1 MIVKHWLIFLEKREI
16 IILISDIIQTSKMID
31 IRELEYK
38 SLQYR
43 QKKNQDQA
51 EINVPLRLPS

>member
-1 MIVKHWLIFLEKREI
+1 MNINVFFQREI

-43 QKKNQDQA
+43 QKKNRDQA

>member
-1 MIVKHWLIFLEKREI
+1 MWLWNIDIFQREI

-31 IRELEYK
+31 LRELEYK

-43 QKKNQDQA
+43 QKKNQDPA
-51 EINVPLRLPS
+51 ELNVPLRLPS